1 MNIDVIIALLSDV
14 FYTVLIIL
22 LPILGVSLIFGVI
35 LSVFQAATSL
45 QEMTLTF
52 VPKIVLTGIAIIVM
66 LPFMADKM
74 ISFTYQVFD
83 MMIAALK

>member
-1 MNIDVIIALLSDV
+1 MSVDLVITLLSDV

-22 LPILGVSLIFGVI
+22 LPILGVSLIFGVL
-35 LSVFQAATSL
+35 LSLFQAATSL

-52 VPKIVLTGIAIIVM
+52 VPKIILTGIAIILL

-74 ISFTYQVFD
+74 IAFTIKIFNL
-83 MMIAALK
+83 MLTAIK

>member
-1 MNIDVIIALLSDV
+1 MNIDLIISLLSEV

-22 LPILGVSLIFGVI
+22 TPILGVSLVFGVL

-52 VPKIVLTGIAIIVM
+52 VPKIILTGVAIIIM

-74 ISFTYQVFD
+74 IAFTYKIFD
-83 MMIAALK
+83 MIVAVLQ

>member
-1 MNIDVIIALLSDV
+1 MSVDLVISLLSDV

-22 LPILGVSLIFGVI
+22 LPILGVSLIFGVL
-35 LSVFQAATSL
+35 LSLFQAATSL

-52 VPKIVLTGIAIIVM
+52 VPKIILTGIAIILL

-74 ISFTYQVFD
+74 IAFTIKVFNL
-83 MMIAALK
+83 MLTAIK

>member
-1 MNIDVIIALLSDV
+1 MTLELIIDILSET

-22 LPILGVSLIFGVI
+22 LPILGVSLVMGI
-35 LSVFQAATSL
+35 LISIFQAATSI

-52 VPKIVLTGIAIIVM
+52 VPKIIVTAIAIVIM

-74 ISFTYQVFD
+74 ISFTLRIFELISTV
-83 MMIAALK
+83 IK

>member
-1 MNIDVIIALLSDV
+1 MNIDIVTDLLSQC

-22 LPILGVSLIFGVI
+22 LPILGVSLIVGLI
-35 LSVFQAATSL
+35 ISIFQAATSL

-52 VPKIVLTGIAIIVM
+52 VPKIIITAITLVLM

-74 ISFTYQVFD
+74 MSFTIKVFN
-83 MMIAALK
+83 MFTTAVK